1 MGYKAFWE
9 SDHHS
14 DFRNTTQM
22 CCRVPKEI
30 RASGGKES
38 WRRNERRVN
47 RRVRLNPLWCV
58 YFLNDH
64 ARSGIGQEEDLEGK
78 GLKSRAALQT
88 QMRKGCFLLIHSSL
102 SPHVGE
108 NGEERQCKEGIP

>member
-22 CCRVPKEI
+22 CCRVPKEL

-38 WRRNERRVN
+38 WRRNEKGEQESEFESPLVRV
-47 RRVRLNPLWCV
+47 
-58 YFLNDH
+58 
-64 ARSGIGQEEDLEGK
+64 
-78 GLKSRAALQT
+78 
-88 QMRKGCFLLIHSSL
+88 L
-102 SPHVGE
+102 S
-108 NGEERQCKEGIP
+108 K